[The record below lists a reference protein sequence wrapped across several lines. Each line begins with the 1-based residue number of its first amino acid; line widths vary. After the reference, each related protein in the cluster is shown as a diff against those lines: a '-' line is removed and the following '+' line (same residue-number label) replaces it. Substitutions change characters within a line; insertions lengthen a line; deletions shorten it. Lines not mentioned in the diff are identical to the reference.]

1 MAVLTGGSMD
11 DKLAADEARRSVQ
24 HDAVKSQVEGE
35 VQAEIAEQAQAP
47 VAGESQRVQQV
58 AGQFRSKAVDEV
70 IDTEREVERGRGAAR
85 VSQVIDYIFYVIY
98 ALLGMRFL
106 LALLAARSSA
116 GFVQF
121 IVAVT
126 DPFYRPFKGIVASP
140 RTDQGHTLL
149 LPVVVA
155 IVSYVLLHL
164 AINGLL
170 RMLAQRKT
178 EI

>member
-1 MAVLTGGSMD
+1 MD
-11 DKLAADEARRSVQ
+11 DKIAADEARRSVQ
-24 HDAVKSQVEGE
+24 HEAVKSQVEGE
-35 VQAEIAEQAQAP
+35 IQAEIASEATRPATSDEP
-47 VAGESQRVQQV
+47 QRIQQV
-58 AGQFRSKAVDEV
+58 AGDFRAKAVDEV
-70 IDTEREVERGRGAAR
+70 VQQEREVERGRGAAR
-85 VSQVIDYIFYVIY
+85 VSQIVDYIFYVIY

-126 DPFYRPFKGIVASP
+126 NPFYAPFRGIVASP
-140 RTDQGHTLL
+140 RTDEGHTLL
-149 LPVVVA
+149 LPIVIA
-155 IVSYVLLHL
+155 IITYVLLHL

-170 RMLAQRKT
+170 RMLAHRKT